1 MAFFRSRCC
10 MASLFAFLALIFHC
24 VGPAWCDEFIIGMK
38 NWEFHPQVL
47 TIRAGDTVVWV
58 NDDDSHHK
66 IIFEDASIKGSD
78 NIKPDRRY
86 SLTFE
91 RVGEYN
97 YYCKYHGDYGMKG
110 TIIVKGGGN

>member
-1 MAFFRSRCC
+1 M
-10 MASLFAFLALIFHC
+10 LIFLKSRYVAGFC
-24 VGPAWCDEFIIGMK
+24 LLSAMIVAFSGSASADEYKVGMN
-38 NWEFHPQVL
+38 NWEFHPPVL
-47 TIRAGDTVVWV
+47 AIKAGDTVVWV

-66 IIFEDASIKGSD
+66 IIFEDASLKGSD
-78 NIKPDRRY
+78 NVKPERQF

-97 YYCKYHGDYGMKG
+97 YYCKYHGEYGMTG